1 MKQLLCSNGILTT
14 GMLQRTLGDDD
25 DFVTV
30 TFQDREYVIDHVKR
44 VSNCSDTPDS
54 HKTLV
59 ISDGGNGEIKR

>member
-1 MKQLLCSNGILTT
+1 
-14 GMLQRTLGDDD
+14 MLRRTLGDDD

-44 VSNCSDTPDS
+44 VSNYSDTPDS

-59 ISDGGNGEIKR
+59 IRDRGNGEIKR